1 MSRARVSIVIYGF
14 YMAIGGL
21 SMLLIPNLVLPL
33 AGIPF
38 DHGFWVRFAG
48 LLCFVVGAK
57 AIQNSA
63 AEIPF
68 VFRFDNFTRTFAATT
83 MVILVVTGIA
93 PKIILVLASLDY
105 GSSIWT
111 ELALRAD
118 KRNPVRIAAA

>member
-1 MSRARVSIVIYGF
+1 MSRARVSITIYGA

-21 SMLLIPNLVLPL
+21 LMLLVPNLLLPL

-63 AEIPF
+63 AENRSLF
-68 VFRFDNFTRTFAATT
+68 HFDSFTRTFAAAT
-83 MVILVVTGIA
+83 MTILVVTGIA
-93 PKIILVLASLDY
+93 PKIILLLASLDIL
-105 GSSIWT
+105 STIWT
-111 ELALRAD
+111 EIALRAD
-118 KRNPVRIAAA
+118 KRNPVRVTIA